1 MRKLGYALAAA
12 LLLGSTS
19 YASAQ
24 GDIQVFGF
32 FQGFASQSFTNTK
45 TTQFVQAAPPTFLI
59 PTENEAKTEGSNF
72 TLQQANIF
80 ASKDLGGGFNA
91 FLNLEFVNSY
101 SSDKG
106 WGKFNLQEAF
116 VKYEGSDVFNV
127 KAGMLLPAFN
137 NLYEIYNRMP
147 LLPYITRPFVYETS
161 YNTLLPPEDYLPTR
175 ALLQVYGYVP
185 AGDAK
190 VDYAVY
196 FGNPEDSYVYPKLS
210 GTINVPGWTSV
221 SLKSVGARVGARVGT
236 LKVGVSTTFDSD
248 NRRDTAAANNFG
260 DVPRQRIGADLSY
273 SVAGFTLSGEL
284 IMVNNKLTDDQ
295 KKRIEANKL
304 LGGDMNKMF
313 YYVTLQYDI
322 NDQLFAYGMYNS
334 IKDNF
339 SQVLKD
345 PLTGISLG
353 AGYRANDNVVIKL
366 QYAQSNIDAKFPSDY
381 KIDIIPGQISV
392 PAGSKPLF
400 VYTASSISA
409 GVSVAF

>member
-1 MRKLGYALAAA
+1 MRKLGYGLAAA

-32 FQGFASQSFTNTK
+32 FQGFASQSFTTTK
-45 TTQFVQAAPPTFLI
+45 QTQITQVPTPPFITAVEREATTDA
-59 PTENEAKTEGSNF
+59 SNF

-80 ASKDLGGGFNA
+80 ASKDLGSSFSA

-116 VKYEGSDVFNV
+116 VKYEGSDAFNI
-127 KAGMLLPAFN
+127 KAGMFLPAFN
-137 NLYEIYNRMP
+137 NLYEVYNRMP

-161 YNTLLPPEDYLPTR
+161 FNTLLPPEDYLPTR
-175 ALLQVYGYVP
+175 ALLQVYGFVP
-185 AGDAK
+185 IGDTK

-196 FGNPEDSYVYPKLS
+196 FGNPEDSYIAPKFS
-210 GTINVPGWTSV
+210 GALNVPGWSGV
-221 SLKSVGARVGARVGT
+221 SLKSVGARVGVRSGT

-273 SVAGFTLSGEL
+273 SIAGFTLSGEL
-284 IMVNNKLTDDQ
+284 IMVNNNLTDDQ
-295 KKRIEANKL
+295 KKRIAANKL
-304 LGGDMNKMF
+304 LGGDMNKVF
-313 YYVTLQYDI
+313 YYVTLQYDV
-322 NDQLFAYGMYNS
+322 NDQLFVYGMYNS
-334 IKDNF
+334 IEDHF
-339 SQVLKD
+339 SNVVN
-345 PLTGISLG
+345 PLTGVSGG

-366 QYAQSNIDAKFPSDY
+366 QYSQSNIDKKYPSDFS
-381 KIDIIPGQISV
+381 PSV
-392 PAGSKPLF
+392 LAGKSLF
-400 VYTASSISA
+400 VYSANSISA

>member
-24 GDIQVFGF
+24 GDIQIFGF
-32 FQGFASQSFTNTK
+32 FQGFASQSFTTTK
-45 TTQFVQAAPPTFLI
+45 QAQVSQI
-59 PTENEAKTEGSNF
+59 PTPPFVTVNENEVKTDVGNF

-80 ASKDLGGGFNA
+80 ASKDLGSSFSA

-127 KAGMLLPAFN
+127 KAGMFLPAFN

-175 ALLQVYGYVP
+175 ALLQVYGFLD
-185 AGDAK
+185 AGSAK

-196 FGNPEDSYVYPKLS
+196 FGNPEDSYIAPKFS
-210 GTINVPGWTSV
+210 GALNVPGWSGV
-221 SLKSVGARVGARVGT
+221 SLKSVGARVGVRSGT
-236 LKVGVSTTFDSD
+236 LKAGVSTTFDSD

-273 SVAGFTLSGEL
+273 SIAGFTLSGEL
-284 IMVNNKLTDDQ
+284 IMVNNKLTDEQ
-295 KKRIEANKL
+295 KKKIEPNKL
-304 LGGDMNKMF
+304 LDGNMDKVF
-313 YYVTLQYDI
+313 YYVTLQYDV
-322 NDQLFAYGMYNS
+322 NDQLFVYGMYNS
-334 IKDNF
+334 IEDHF
-339 SQVLKD
+339 SPIVN
-345 PLTGISLG
+345 PLTGISAG
-353 AGYRANDNVVIKL
+353 GGYRANDNVVIKL
-366 QYAQSNIDAKFPSDY
+366 QYAQSNIDKQYPGDFSPSLL
-381 KIDIIPGQISV
+381 
-392 PAGSKPLF
+392 AGKSLF
-400 VYTASSISA
+400 VYTSSSISA